1 MKDPVTLHRALLQ
14 VTDYSFL
21 AICAQVTSITESDS
35 DNLTS
40 IREDL
45 RKVASRWS
53 GFSGNS
59 VYPVPAPK
67 NFRKVCCKKS
77 PDKEAFSEL
86 DRWDGEYGDSRRDLL
101 QFAID
106 YTKESIL

>member
-21 AICAQVTSITESDS
+21 AICAQVLSVVESESS
-35 DNLTS
+35 DLAS

-45 RKVASRWS
+45 SKVSSRWS
-53 GFSGNS
+53 EFSGND

-67 NFRKVCCKKS
+67 SFRKVCCKNS
-77 PDKEAFSEL
+77 PDKEAFGQL